1 MEHVRHLVHTCRI
14 PVRWGDM
21 DAMGHVNNTV
31 YFRYAEQSRIE
42 WLERLGYGV
51 DVNREETVV
60 IVNASCTFL
69 VPITYPATVEVRLF
83 VGKPGRTSLPTYYE
97 MRVAGDDVLYAEGAA
112 KLVWFVPKTGKSA
125 PLPDDIRTLVE
136 ST

>member
-1 MEHVRHLVHTCRI
+1 MDSARRLVHTTRI

-42 WLERLGYGV
+42 WLEALGFSL
-51 DVNREETVV
+51 DASRDQAAV

-69 VPITYPATVEVRLF
+69 LPITYPATVEVRLYA
-83 VGKPGRTSLPTYYE
+83 GKPGRSSVPTYYE
-97 MRVAGDDVLYAEGAA
+97 MRCVGDETIYADGAA
-112 KLVWFVPKTGKSA
+112 KIVWFDPATGKSI
-125 PLPDDIRTLVE
+125 PLPERIRALVE
-136 ST
+136 SG

>member
-1 MEHVRHLVHTCRI
+1 MEQVRHLVHTSRI

-31 YFRYAEQSRIE
+31 YFRYAEQARIE
-42 WLERLGYGV
+42 WLESLGYGV
-51 DVNREETVV
+51 DAGREETVV

-97 MRVAGDDVLYAEGAA
+97 IRVAEDETLYAEGAA
-112 KLVWFVPKTGKSA
+112 KLVWFVPRTGRSA
-125 PLPDDIRTLVE
+125 PLPEDIRRHIE
-136 ST
+136 SL